1 MSLPPLTSTP
11 ISQLSVEQPSVKKT
25 RIYQKRSSTTKD
37 TKEGQQRDEQEEWTT
52 MQSSPELDTQELEG
66 NYTAE
71 VLSHGTESSE
81 SYAGLPSL
89 GVLHQEEELPE
100 HLAFKASGV

>member
-1 MSLPPLTSTP
+1 M
-11 ISQLSVEQPSVKKT
+11 I
-25 RIYQKRSSTTKD
+25 
-37 TKEGQQRDEQEEWTT
+37 
-52 MQSSPELDTQELEG
+52 QSSPELDTQELEG

-81 SYAGLPSL
+81 PYIGLPSL
-89 GVLHQEEELPE
+89 GVLHQEEGFPE

>member
-100 HLAFKASGV
+100 HLAVKASGV